1 MSHLWFKGNVSAVV
15 AAVATILAGQTATAQ
30 DVAPGANDRLVL
42 EEVVVSARKR
52 DETLIDVPLT
62 VTAVSAAR
70 IEELGIRDSRDL
82 ALYTPGFSNVASFG
96 RSSTE
101 RPVIRGQSN
110 ILGDPNA
117 SYFVDGVY
125 LSGSA
130 SNTETANLER
140 IEVIKGP
147 QAALY
152 GRATFAGAINYVTK
166 RPAEAFEG
174 KVNLT
179 YGEFDQR
186 DLTAYASGPIIDG
199 KLYFVAAGTH
209 TEVGGFYDLS
219 LIHISEPTR
228 PY

>member
-101 RPVIRGQSN
+101 RPVIRGSRTSSAIQTPRTSSTAS
-110 ILGDPNA
+110 ISPAARAIRKPPTSNA
-117 SYFVDGVY
+117 SRSSRVRRPPC
-125 LSGSA
+125 
-130 SNTETANLER
+130 TAAPPSPARSTTSRNGLPR
-140 IEVIKGP
+140 HS
-147 QAALY
+147 
-152 GRATFAGAINYVTK
+152 RARST
-166 RPAEAFEG
+166 
-174 KVNLT
+174 
-179 YGEFDQR
+179 
-186 DLTAYASGPIIDG
+186 
-199 KLYFVAAGTH
+199 
-209 TEVGGFYDLS
+209 
-219 LIHISEPTR
+219 
-228 PY
+228 

>member
-1 MSHLWFKGNVSAVV
+1 MLRSGNASAIGMAVTLAL
-15 AAVATILAGQTATAQ
+15 AAQAGHAQ
-30 DVAPGANDRLVL
+30 DTAPGADDRLVL
-42 EEVVVSARKR
+42 EEIVVSARKR

-96 RSSTE
+96 RNSTE

-130 SNTETANLER
+130 MFR
-140 IEVIKGP
+140 
-147 QAALY
+147 
-152 GRATFAGAINYVTK
+152 
-166 RPAEAFEG
+166 
-174 KVNLT
+174 
-179 YGEFDQR
+179 
-186 DLTAYASGPIIDG
+186 
-199 KLYFVAAGTH
+199 GT
-209 TEVGGFYDLS
+209 GS
-219 LIHISEPTR
+219 SP
-228 PY
+228 